1 MGESREAGVLYSVAE
16 GALYDDDG
24 EEALKSATEALRL
37 FRQVK
42 DSRGTAEA
50 LRIAV
55 NAHVLTEQA
64 EEGLRMAG
72 EELAKFQESGDKLG
86 EAVMLLAVAEVSAD
100 KLGNEKREDAL
111 TAANQ
116 ALEIFHGMSEKKME
130 GLSQLALGNV
140 LMQKG
145 VKSYRFNEVDSALPV
160 ASSALELFRGLQD
173 RHGEA
178 KSLHMLAAASAYLG
192 GHDDAV
198 RYGIE
203 ALEIWRE
210 LGLRRMEAFEQ
221 NCIGAWHI
229 SNRNPQDSLDAAE
242 AAMNIFAELN
252 DNKGWEGVALGTV
265 ASAFLALG
273 EKGAA
278 QRLVNDKMGR
288 FQRKNDI
295 KGQAAAWDALVA
307 VNLAK
312 DDHPEALRMAN
323 NGLTFMREIK
333 DRTADDKR
341 WEAGMLHTIA
351 NIHLS
356 DEQYGKCNAAAQA
369 ALTILKELGMQEDMA
384 MILITQ
390 SNSSLAMKENR
401 DALKQ
406 ATDARNICRN
416 CGNRHGEAIA
426 SVALTGAHCSRFDMV
441 KAVNSAT
448 DAVQLFNSE
457 KNKKGEA
464 DATFLLAQVYMMAE
478 DFVKAMASAGKAKA
492 LFKESGFPKDEV
504 NMGLMMAQ
512 AGFFAGIKEGV
523 PDKGSKGGPA
533 WDKALQVAK
542 EALALARKSKDDE
555 LISKGLSFL
564 AQVYVMTYQIDEAKT
579 NIDEGVAVCVKSGY
593 EAGEGYHRALL
604 TQMYFMNDKH
614 DSAKDPGNKA
624 LATFKK
630 IGDTAGENLI
640 NELLKFIDPGEE
652 EYQGPSEEMLAAT
665 VMDVALSLIGTES
678 LAGDT
683 PLMDAGLDSLA
694 SVEFQNTLAK
704 EFTGVTLPSTL
715 VFDFPTPKMI
725 TEHIYNGL
733 RESAKRKALGGK

>member
-1 MGESREAGVLYSVAE
+1 MAKEAGVLFQVAE

-24 EEALKSATEALRL
+24 EEALKSATEALNL
-37 FRQVK
+37 YRQVS
-42 DSRGTAEA
+42 DTRGEAEA
-50 LRIAV
+50 LRVAA
-55 NAHVLTEQA
+55 NAQVLREQA
-64 EEGLRMAG
+64 EEGLNQAT
-72 EELAKFQESGDKLG
+72 EALSSFKASGNQYG
-86 EAVMLLAVAEVSAD
+86 EAVMQLAIAEVSAD

-116 ALEIFHGMSEKKME
+116 AVEIFRGMGEKKME
-130 GLSQLALGNV
+130 GLSQLALSNV

-145 VKSYRFNEVDSALPV
+145 VKSFRFNEVDSAIPS
-160 ASSALELFRGLQD
+160 ANAALEIFRSIQD
-173 RHGEA
+173 KHGEA
-178 KSLHMLAAASAYLG
+178 KSLHILASATAYLS

-203 ALEIWRE
+203 ALEIWRD

-221 NCIGAWHI
+221 NCIGAWNI
-229 SNRNPQDSLDAAE
+229 SNRNPQDALDAAE
-242 AAMNIFAELN
+242 AAMNIFAELGE
-252 DNKGWEGVALGTV
+252 DKGWEGVALGTV
-265 ASAFLALG
+265 VSAFLALG

-278 QRLVNDKMGR
+278 QRLVNDKMSR
-288 FQRKNDI
+288 FQKRGDK
-295 KGQAAAWDALVA
+295 KGQAACWDALVA

-312 DDHPEALRMAN
+312 DDHSEALRMAN
-323 NGLTFMREIK
+323 NGLSFMRDVK
-333 DRTADDKR
+333 DRTPDDKR
-341 WEAGMLHTIA
+341 WEAGMLHSIA
-351 NIHLS
+351 NIHLA
-356 DEQYGKCNAAAQA
+356 DEQYGKCNQAAQA
-369 ALTILKELGMQEDMA
+369 GLTILKEIGMQEDMA
-384 MILITQ
+384 LLLVTQ

-416 CGNRHGEAIA
+416 CGNRSGEAIA
-426 SVALTGAHCSRFDMV
+426 SIALTGAHCSRFDMV
-441 KAVNSAT
+441 KAINSAT

-457 KNKKGEA
+457 KSKKGEA
-464 DATFLLAQVYMMAE
+464 DATFLLAQVHMMAE
-478 DFVKAMASAGKAKA
+478 DFTKSIASAGKAKA
-492 LFKESGFPKDEV
+492 LYKEAGFSKDEV
-504 NMGLMMAQ
+504 NMGLLISQ
-512 AGFFAGIKEGV
+512 AAFFAGIKEGA
-523 PDKGSKGGPA
+523 PEKGAKGGPA
-533 WDKALQVAK
+533 WDRALQLSK
-542 EALALARKSKDDE
+542 EALTLAKKSKDDE
-555 LISKGLSFL
+555 LISKALSFV
-564 AQVYVMTYQIDEAKT
+564 AQVYVMTYQVDEART
-579 NIDEGVAVCVKSGY
+579 NIDEGIAVCVKSGY
-593 EAGEGYHRALL
+593 EVGEAYHRALM

-624 LATFKK
+624 LAIFKK
-630 IGDTAGENLI
+630 LGDAPGESLI
-640 NELLKFIDPGEE
+640 NELLKLIDPGEE

-665 VMDVALSLIGTES
+665 VMDVALSLIGSES